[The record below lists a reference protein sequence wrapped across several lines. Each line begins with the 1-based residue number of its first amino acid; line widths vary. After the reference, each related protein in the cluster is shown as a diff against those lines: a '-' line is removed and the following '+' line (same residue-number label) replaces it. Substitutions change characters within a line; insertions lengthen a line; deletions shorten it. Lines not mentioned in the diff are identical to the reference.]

1 MEEAWE
7 KVHKSK
13 FGLMSREIRIDYGT
27 VRRVPC
33 YNLTKAECLYITTKF
48 NHEALGKTTGRK
60 FALCESRQR
69 MIQIKKPR
77 HPFGHQGSSL
87 KNGGYLPPSVDIGD
101 MAPLS
106 GPQ

>member
-13 FGLMSREIRIDYGT
+13 FGLMSREIRIGNGA

-48 NHEALGKTTGRK
+48 NDEALGKTTGRK
-60 FALCESRQR
+60 FALCESRQP
-69 MIQIKKPR
+69 KTE
-77 HPFGHQGSSL
+77 
-87 KNGGYLPPSVDIGD
+87 
-101 MAPLS
+101 
-106 GPQ
+106 